1 MDNVEPLFS
10 ENSTNMCFW
19 QCWTPNQ
26 LQQDC
31 IIQGGRTCFSRTV
44 KFSVDW
50 CIHSNT
56 NCFLK
61 VSQGHSQCLDVP
73 SGSPD
78 GCCSVSFER
87 DWNFTQLVP
96 PHFMSVWWCR
106 STSTSYMAAN
116 VTLKYIIVVKTISCH
131 WQYGLTPQWLDTPGL
146 RIYLM
151 DNLEMLLSNE
161 INCLWV
167 PFPTQVTHCIVFKC
181 SAGAWVWGPIPI
193 LNSMCYFNFTVLV
206 TIHSKLTVDS
216 KEVPNRHF
224 LAYFMVV
231 VLAMQH
237 CALATCVMFLCPP
250 PQLGLH
256 SSFASIAESQIHMAF
271 LASAQLQQCNGVTF
285 GDVLLLTFYFMGC
298 IAGDNS
304 MNAPML
310 RGIPI
315 CKK

>member
-10 ENSTNMCFW
+10 ENGTNMCFW
-19 QCWTPNQ
+19 QCWTPTQ

-151 DNLEMLLSNE
+151 DNLETLLSNE

-167 PFPTQVTHCIVFKC
+167 PPPHPSDSLYFFQMLSWSVSVRSHSNSQLHVLFQFHRFGHNPFKAQILSHRGLKRSPQSTLLGILHGCGVGHATLC
-181 SAGAWVWGPIPI
+181 SCH
-193 LNSMCYFNFTVLV
+193 LC
-206 TIHSKLTVDS
+206 D
-216 KEVPNRHF
+216 VP
-224 LAYFMVV
+224 L
-231 VLAMQH
+231 
-237 CALATCVMFLCPP
+237 PP
-250 PQLGLH
+250 PTR
-256 SSFASIAESQIHMAF
+256 AS
-271 LASAQLQQCNGVTF
+271 
-285 GDVLLLTFYFMGC
+285 
-298 IAGDNS
+298 
-304 MNAPML
+304 
-310 RGIPI
+310 
-315 CKK
+315 